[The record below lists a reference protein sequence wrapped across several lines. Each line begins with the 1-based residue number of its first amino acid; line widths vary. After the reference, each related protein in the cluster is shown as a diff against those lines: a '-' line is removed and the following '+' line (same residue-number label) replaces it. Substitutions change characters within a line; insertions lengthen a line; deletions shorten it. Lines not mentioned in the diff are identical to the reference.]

1 VHAGEMSESEALEL
15 MMTRGYQEESEAR
28 GKWRRACLTSAQL
41 STYFVGYTE
50 LDELFTALGDRLDYD
65 ELLAHG
71 SPPPTL
77 LRGVLRT

>member
-1 VHAGEMSESEALEL
+1 MA
-15 MMTRGYQEESEAR
+15 
-28 GKWRRACLTSAQL
+28 RACLSSAQL

-65 ELLAHG
+65 ELLAHA